1 MLELI
6 GTLAPGRNPGGKEN
20 NPGGVGAGL
29 DFAKLLRHAEEE
41 HSPMEAEAGLPKSFG
56 REDTEDA
63 SGHED
68 AGGEPTVSTVQDDE
82 REESVEQASD
92 ETTEEDVME
101 EASKAAEQAEGV
113 VAVALEVDIKQDS
126 EPSTIS
132 EGEGEEI
139 EEAIFIAPQSS
150 IETESGDEA
159 PLDGGTDDEV
169 ESEITSAPMANF
181 VEAKSPLELLN
192 FSELMDPDLVVEKN
206 PDQVISRISQAVA
219 TSTAAPLQEELA
231 ETVMPQVVRGIATL
245 IRNGGAEMRLQ
256 LKPVDLGEIEL
267 RVRTAE
273 GVVRGEMMVQNPEV
287 KQLLDDQI
295 DRLRTALASQGLELD
310 GFDVNVDRDPRFARD
325 LDPARQGERI
335 QGAEPGGDDSSGREV
350 PVAVSLGEHAV
361 DFTT

>member
-1 MLELI
+1 
-6 GTLAPGRNPGGKEN
+6 
-20 NPGGVGAGL
+20 L

-41 HSPMEAEAGLPKSFG
+41 HSPMEAEAGLPKAFG
-56 REDTEDA
+56 REGTG
-63 SGHED
+63 GHED
-68 AGGEPTVSTVQDDE
+68 AGVEPTVAVVQDDE
-82 REESVEQASD
+82 REESVEQSSD

-101 EASKAAEQAEGV
+101 EASKAAAQAEGV
-113 VAVALEVDIKQDS
+113 VAVALEVDLKQDS

-132 EGEGEEI
+132 EGEGEDI
-139 EEAIFIAPQSS
+139 EEAIFIASQSS
-150 IETESGDEA
+150 IETEAGEEA
-159 PLDGGTDDEV
+159 PLEGGTDE
-169 ESEITSAPMANF
+169 EIEPEIASAPMANF
-181 VEAKSPLELLN
+181 AEAKSPLELLN
-192 FSELMDPDLVVEKN
+192 FSELMDPDLVVEKSPN
-206 PDQVISRISQAVA
+206 QVISRLSQAVA

-231 ETVMPQVVRGIATL
+231 ETVMPQVIRGLATL

-273 GVVRGEMMVQNPEV
+273 GVVRGEMMVQHPEV

-310 GFDVNVDRDPRFARD
+310 GFDVNVDRDPRFAQD
-325 LDPARQGERI
+325 LDPARQGGRT
-335 QGAEPGGDDSSGREV
+335 QGAEPEGDDSSGREA